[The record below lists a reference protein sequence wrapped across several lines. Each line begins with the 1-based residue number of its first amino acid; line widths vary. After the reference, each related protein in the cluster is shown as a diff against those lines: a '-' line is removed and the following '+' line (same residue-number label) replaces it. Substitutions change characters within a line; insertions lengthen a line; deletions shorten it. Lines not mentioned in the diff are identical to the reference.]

1 MMDIELARFERP
13 APIPG
18 MHEGERKNMALVTFR
33 VSRGLL
39 HNEVPILVN
48 RKDFD
53 DADMVKAAR
62 HLLHAFA
69 AELAKATEPWEQPQG
84 FEPARR

>member
-18 MHEGERKNMALVTFR
+18 MHEAERKNMALVTFR
-33 VSRGLL
+33 ISRGLV

-53 DADMVKAAR
+53 DTDIVKAGR

-69 AELAKATEPWEQPQG
+69 VELAQATEKWGQPEG